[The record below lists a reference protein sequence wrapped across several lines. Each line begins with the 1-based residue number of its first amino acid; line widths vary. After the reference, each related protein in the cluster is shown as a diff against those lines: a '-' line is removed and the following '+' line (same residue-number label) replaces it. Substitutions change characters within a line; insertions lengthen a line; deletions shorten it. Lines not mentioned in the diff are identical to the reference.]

1 MRALYYANSHKL
13 QLSWKMNLLHKIIKM
28 LFNRSLVLN
37 IQNFSILFTSEHIF
51 YCFSWELTSH
61 FGELSFW
68 WGLTSK
74 IIFPQ
79 GHVTREFEDSCG
91 GICFILN
98 LVWRRKGGPQVHHHN
113 KAFQSNAWLVATLN
127 CDI

>member
-1 MRALYYANSHKL
+1 
-13 QLSWKMNLLHKIIKM
+13 M

-37 IQNFSILFTSEHIF
+37 IQNFSILFTSKHIF
-51 YCFSWELTSH
+51 YCFSWELTSQ

-79 GHVTREFEDSCG
+79 SHVTREFEDSCG
-91 GICFILN
+91 GICCILN
-98 LVWRRKGGPQVHHHN
+98 LVWRRKGGPQAHHHSR
-113 KAFQSNAWLVATLN
+113 AFQSNAWLVATLN
-127 CDI
+127 RDI